1 MGCGTTKDG
10 KVAGCSSGGC
20 SSGGC
25 NRMNVMDWFADMPI
39 SFNENFN
46 IVEVSFKR
54 GSRKGYYRNP
64 TQLDL
69 EKGQIIVV
77 EAAQGY
83 DQR

>member
-10 KVAGCSSGGC
+10 NVAGCSSGGC

-54 GSRKGYYRNP
+54 GSR
-64 TQLDL
+64 
-69 EKGQIIVV
+69 
-77 EAAQGY
+77 
-83 DQR
+83 